1 MILFQLSASENIPF
15 SFLDWEEVVL
25 KLRLSANLGGETKE
39 EGKYDCWSFPFYQIQ
54 LKLKGFLIHFTPD

>member
-25 KLRLSANLGGETKE
+25 KLHLSANLGGKRRKKE
-39 EGKYDCWSFPFYQIQ
+39 NMTADLS
-54 LKLKGFLIHFTPD
+54 HFIKFSSN